1 MMRRWRAVAL
11 LLAVLCIGYV
21 GAAAAQ
27 MYEVYD
33 IMYSRLENYPVDAIL
48 FATDRGKTMTVPF
61 MYTYIKGGGREMMFD
76 TGYTD
81 VALGM
86 KWGAPAGAWS
96 SVSDNLRKL
105 GTTPDRIDTVFIGHM
120 HWDHG
125 GGLTEF
131 PKATFVVQKREIE
144 FAAGEI
150 TQKKHTMAGFD
161 PRDILT
167 LVKLNWEGRVKVVD
181 GDVKD
186 IAPGVNVY
194 LTPGHTAGTLTASV
208 PTRKGLAVMTGDA
221 VYTYR
226 NLAEDIPLGFGYNL
240 VQMLDSFAKIRGIL
254 GDKGIL
260 VPGHDPSVMDRFP
273 KVAANI
279 VRID

>member
-1 MMRRWRAVAL
+1 MMRRWRGIAVL
-11 LLAVLCIGYV
+11 LVVLCIGFV
-21 GAAAAQ
+21 GPALAQ
-27 MYEVYD
+27 TYEVYD

-61 MYTYIKGGGREMMFD
+61 MYTYIKGDGREMMFD

-86 KWGAPAGAWS
+86 KWGAPPGAWS
-96 SVSDNLRKL
+96 SVADNLRKL
-105 GTTPDRIDTVFIGHM
+105 GTTPGRIQTVFVGHM

-131 PKATFVVQKREIE
+131 PNATFIIQKKEIE

-167 LVKLNWEGRVKVVD
+167 LVKLNWEGKVKVVD
-181 GDVKD
+181 GDVED
-186 IAPGVNVY
+186 ILPGVSVY
-194 LTPGHTAGTLTASV
+194 LTPGHTAGTMSTS
-208 PTRKGLAVMTGDA
+208 VMTRRGKVVMTSDA

-226 NLAEDIPLGFGYNL
+226 NLEEDIPLGFGYNL
-240 VQMLDSFAKIRGIL
+240 VQMLDSFAKIRKIL
-254 GDKGIL
+254 GDRGIL
-260 VPGHDPSVMDRFP
+260 VPGHDPSVMERFP
-273 KVAANI
+273 KVAGNI